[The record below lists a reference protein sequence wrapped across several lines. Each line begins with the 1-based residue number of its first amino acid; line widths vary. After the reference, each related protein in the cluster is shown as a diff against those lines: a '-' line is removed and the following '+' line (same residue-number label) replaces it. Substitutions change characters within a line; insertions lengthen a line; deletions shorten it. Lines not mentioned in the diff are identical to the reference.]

1 MRILKHVILL
11 LFSFLLISTGYTQ
24 DSLLLNLESAV
35 AMALNENSDITI
47 ADYQIKTGEY
57 AVKEAGGNFLPKLYL
72 SANYNRNLNRQVI
85 FLPDA
90 FGMGGPTKL
99 GSDNDYRASINLA
112 VPVFSNYNHVN
123 KRFAETR
130 LDYQKE
136 AARHTR
142 QKVVNAT
149 KKAYFNYL
157 IAQEIVVVRQ
167 NQLENAGEIL
177 DDIEKRKNRGALT
190 EYDFTAAKVQ
200 VAQAKTGL
208 LEAQNHL
215 LPYAN
220 TLKLL
225 LGISPKEKLKLTEP
239 ISLMENEL
247 MVKGN
252 ADDMLSQNAT
262 LRQLELD
269 IELNQKQV
277 KLAKTAYYPTLD
289 AIGNYN
295 YQAQEDDFNIPD
307 YQWVNSSLIGLQLQI
322 SIFNGNITKNKVQQ
336 AQIGESIAREQKEYT
351 SRALQMEFEELLSQL
366 DFATQKIA
374 VQLESM
380 NLTEQALGL
389 ARKRYEYGKGTFL
402 EVNDAELSYTQ
413 ARLTWLQAVSEYK
426 AAYYDYQLL
435 IGQD

>member
-1 MRILKHVILL
+1 MKFLKYWF
-11 LFSFLLISTGYTQ
+11 LFLISFWLIGISNAQ
-24 DSLLLNLESAV
+24 DSLSLSLESAISL
-35 AMALNENSDITI
+35 ALKENSDITI
-47 ADYQIKTGEY
+47 ADYQVRTGEF

-90 FGMGGPTKL
+90 FGTGGATKL

-112 VPVFSNYNHVN
+112 VPVFSNFNHVN
-123 KRFAETR
+123 KRFAETQ
-130 LDYQKE
+130 LDYQNE

-142 QKVVNAT
+142 QKVVNAS

-167 NQLENAGEIL
+167 TQLANANEIL
-177 DDIEKRKNRGALT
+177 EDIEKRKNRGTLT
-190 EYDFTAAKVQ
+190 DYDLTAAKVQ
-200 VAQAKTGL
+200 VAKVKTDL
-208 LEAQNHL
+208 LEAQNNL
-215 LPYAN
+215 MPFAN
-220 TLKLL
+220 TLKLM
-225 LGISPKEKLKLTEP
+225 LGLSSKVKIKLTEP
-239 ISLMENEL
+239 ISQIETEL
-247 MVKGN
+247 VVKGN
-252 ADDMLSQNAT
+252 SHEILEQNST
-262 LRQLELD
+262 LKQLELD
-269 IELNQKQV
+269 IDLSQKQV

-295 YQAQEDDFNIPD
+295 YQAQEDDFNLPD

-336 AQIGESIAREQKEYT
+336 AQIGESIAREQREYT
-351 SRALQMEFEELLSQL
+351 TRALQMEFEELLSKL
-366 DFATQKIA
+366 DFATEKIS

-380 NLTEQALGL
+380 NLTEEALGL

-413 ARLTWLQAVSEYK
+413 ARLIWLQAISEYK

>member
-1 MRILKHVILL
+1 MKFLKY
-11 LFSFLLISTGYTQ
+11 SFLLIFSFCLLGIGNAQ
-24 DSLLLNLESAV
+24 DSLSLTLESAI
-35 AMALNENSDITI
+35 AIALKENTDITI
-47 ADYQIKTGEY
+47 ADYQVRTGEF

-72 SANYNRNLNRQVI
+72 SASYNRNLNKQVI

-90 FGMGGPTKL
+90 FGMGGATKL

-112 VPVFSNYNHVN
+112 VPVFSNFNHVN

-167 NQLENAGEIL
+167 TQLANTKEIL
-177 DDIEKRKNRGALT
+177 EDIDKRKQLGALT
-190 EYDFTAAKVQ
+190 EYDLTAAKVQ

-208 LEAQNHL
+208 LEAQNNL
-215 LPYAN
+215 MPFAN
-220 TLKLL
+220 TLKLM
-225 LGISPKEKLKLTEP
+225 LGLSSKEKLKLTEP
-239 ISLMENEL
+239 ITQMESKL
-247 MVKGN
+247 VLKGN
-252 ADDMLSQNAT
+252 VDEMLAQNST
-262 LRQLELD
+262 LKQLELD

-277 KLAKTAYYPTLD
+277 KLAKTAYFPTLD

-295 YQAQEDDFNIPD
+295 YQAQDDGFNLPD
-307 YQWVNSSLIGLQLQI
+307 YQWVNSSLIGLQLQF

-336 AQIGESIAREQKEYT
+336 AQIGESIAREERAYT
-351 SRALQMEFEELLSQL
+351 SRAMQMELEELLSKL
-366 DFATQKIA
+366 DFATEKIA

-380 NLTEQALGL
+380 NLTEEALGL
-389 ARKRYEYGKGTFL
+389 ARKRYEFGKGTFL
-402 EVNDAELSYTQ
+402 EVNDAELSFTQ
-413 ARLTWLQAVSEYK
+413 ARLTWLQAISEYK